1 MRDWLLRDLQALA
14 STACSSPSSGFI
26 PRQRQRPPKQ
36 TPPDFAGIMASTS
49 NHRHRCGRL
58 GSAVMRLPATADTL
72 DAIEYMRSCGVSEE
86 EADSDRVVSA
96 LVVSCSAV

>member
-1 MRDWLLRDLQALA
+1 
-14 STACSSPSSGFI
+14 
-26 PRQRQRPPKQ
+26 
-36 TPPDFAGIMASTS
+36 
-49 NHRHRCGRL
+49 
-58 GSAVMRLPATADTL
+58 MRLPATADTR